1 MSTTNPRWL
10 SGRIPVK
17 LSTALCLMCAGFVQL
32 SPATALA
39 TQATSLRTAAIQQT
53 GVKVSGTVHDTAG
66 NPLPG
71 AVVRDESN
79 PRNATMTDNNGRF
92 SLSNVRAKQIS
103 IHYIGYQLLKV
114 AVSDSPLSITL
125 VEDNKDLGE
134 VVVVGFG
141 KQAKANLTGSVAQI
155 KSEDLQSRP
164 VQNVSSAL
172 QGLMPGVSVT
182 AGQGRPGADG
192 STIRVRGVGTLNNA
206 SPYILVDGVETNN
219 LNSIDPNDIESISV
233 LKDAASAAI
242 YGSKASN
249 GVILIT
255 TKRGKVGKPVVTY
268 SGNVGFLNATR
279 LVERLTSAEYAEML
293 NFALKD
299 NGKPERFT
307 AAEIE
312 KFRNGSDPDNYPN
325 TDWYDLAFKTGVQH
339 SHSFNVTG
347 GTETVKYMAAAG
359 YMNQQGILESSNRER
374 FSIRTNLD
382 FTFSPRLTGH
392 AGLNFINND
401 YDDPNNNY
409 VGGGSD
415 QIIRQ
420 LNIIAPW
427 IAARKADGTYGTI
440 GDGNPIAWLDAKQPV
455 ITKTQNT
462 NLNLGLDY
470 KLMEGLVASVK
481 VAHLNLTQN
490 QRSFLKYFRYNPNK
504 ETSPNNLGQGQ
515 YNRARTS
522 VDVLLNYDKQ
532 WGVHGLKVLGGYH
545 AEKFDYDELTGERKN
560 FPNNDVTDMNAGDAS
575 TSKNGGY
582 SRELNMLSWFGRINY
597 DLMGKYLFEAN
608 LRADASSRFSKGHR
622 WGYFPSFSGAWRISE
637 EHFMEN
643 TRDWLGYLKIRASWG
658 KLGNQDALD
667 DYYPSLNLYN
677 IDGKAVFNGL
687 VTPGY
692 YQGSYKVNT
701 ISWEKAT
708 TWGFGVD
715 FELFKHVTGSVDF
728 YNRKTTGIIMKVPAP
743 KEFALG
749 DYYDNVGALRNT
761 GVEISLGYNNR
772 WGDWT
777 FGAQGNISFNQ
788 NELLNLG
795 GVEFLNSGNQRN
807 QIGHA
812 YNSYYMYHADGFFA
826 TDAEAQAWM
835 DKYSG
840 KPGYPF
846 GKYKFKAGDLIYADT
861 NGDGA
866 MTTDDRKLCNS
877 TTPAIHFGLV
887 LNAGWKNF
895 DLQAIFSGFAK
906 SARVLNS
913 EVYGDFRGDNS
924 HPASIWRESWTYKGN
939 AGKMPRVSDA
949 RVSPSHPS
957 NVMSDFWLANTSHL
971 RLKNLQLGYTLPQSI
986 SAPLGMSKVRFYYSV
1001 ENLFTI
1007 DAMKINID
1015 PEISSER
1022 ASSYPLIMTNSL
1034 GVSIT
1039 F

>member
-17 LSTALCLMCAGFVQL
+17 LSTALCLMCAGLVQL

-39 TQATSLRTAAIQQT
+39 TQTTSLRTAAIQQT

-279 LVERLTSAEYAEML
+279 RVERVTSAEDAEML

-409 VGGGSD
+409 VGRGSD

-677 IDGKAVFNGL
+677 IDGKAVFNGV

-692 YQGSYKVNT
+692 YQGSYKVST

>member
-17 LSTALCLMCAGFVQL
+17 LSTALCLMCAGLVQL

-39 TQATSLRTAAIQQT
+39 TQTTSLRTAAIQQT

-545 AEKFDYDELTGERKN
+545 AEKFNYDELTGERKN

-677 IDGKAVFNGL
+677 IDGKAVFNGV

-692 YQGSYKVNT
+692 YQGSYKVST

-715 FELFKHVTGSVDF
+715 FELFKHFTGSVDF

-812 YNSYYMYHADGFFA
+812 YDSYYMYHADGFFA
-826 TDAEAQAWM
+826 TDADAQAWM

-846 GKYKFKAGDLIYADT
+846 GKYKFKAGDLIYTDT

-877 TTPAIHFGLV
+877 TMPAIHFGLV

>member
-182 AGQGRPGADG
+182 AGQGRPGEDG

-409 VGGGSD
+409 VGRGSD

-545 AEKFDYDELTGERKN
+545 AEKFNYDELTGERKN

-677 IDGKAVFNGL
+677 IDGKAVFNGV

-692 YQGSYKVNT
+692 YQGSYKVST

-749 DYYDNVGALRNT
+749 DYYDNVSALRNT

>member
-39 TQATSLRTAAIQQT
+39 TQATSLRTAVIQQT

-409 VGGGSD
+409 VGRGSD

-545 AEKFDYDELTGERKN
+545 AEKFNYDELTGERKN

-692 YQGSYKVNT
+692 YQGSYKVST

>member
-172 QGLMPGVSVT
+172 QGLMSGVSVT
-182 AGQGRPGADG
+182 AGEGRPGDDG

-359 YMNQQGILESSNRER
+359 YMNQQSILESSNRER

-401 YDDPNNNY
+401 YEDPNNNY

-658 KLGNQDALD
+658 KLGNQDALK

-677 IDGKAVFNGL
+677 IDGQAVFNGV

-692 YQGSYKVNT
+692 YQGSYKVST

>member
-192 STIRVRGVGTLNNA
+192 STIRVRGVGSLNNA

-409 VGGGSD
+409 VGRGSD

-420 LNIIAPW
+420 LNIIAPHV
-427 IAARKADGTYGTI
+427 R
-440 GDGNPIAWLDAKQPV
+440 
-455 ITKTQNT
+455 
-462 NLNLGLDY
+462 
-470 KLMEGLVASVK
+470 LMA
-481 VAHLNLTQN
+481 
-490 QRSFLKYFRYNPNK
+490 
-504 ETSPNNLGQGQ
+504 
-515 YNRARTS
+515 
-522 VDVLLNYDKQ
+522 
-532 WGVHGLKVLGGYH
+532 
-545 AEKFDYDELTGERKN
+545 
-560 FPNNDVTDMNAGDAS
+560 
-575 TSKNGGY
+575 
-582 SRELNMLSWFGRINY
+582 
-597 DLMGKYLFEAN
+597 LMA
-608 LRADASSRFSKGHR
+608 
-622 WGYFPSFSGAWRISE
+622 PS
-637 EHFMEN
+637 
-643 TRDWLGYLKIRASWG
+643 
-658 KLGNQDALD
+658 
-667 DYYPSLNLYN
+667 
-677 IDGKAVFNGL
+677 
-687 VTPGY
+687 
-692 YQGSYKVNT
+692 
-701 ISWEKAT
+701 
-708 TWGFGVD
+708 
-715 FELFKHVTGSVDF
+715 
-728 YNRKTTGIIMKVPAP
+728 
-743 KEFALG
+743 
-749 DYYDNVGALRNT
+749 
-761 GVEISLGYNNR
+761 
-772 WGDWT
+772 
-777 FGAQGNISFNQ
+777 
-788 NELLNLG
+788 
-795 GVEFLNSGNQRN
+795 
-807 QIGHA
+807 
-812 YNSYYMYHADGFFA
+812 
-826 TDAEAQAWM
+826 
-835 DKYSG
+835 
-840 KPGYPF
+840 
-846 GKYKFKAGDLIYADT
+846 
-861 NGDGA
+861 A
-866 MTTDDRKLCNS
+866 M
-877 TTPAIHFGLV
+877 AI
-887 LNAGWKNF
+887 
-895 DLQAIFSGFAK
+895 
-906 SARVLNS
+906 
-913 EVYGDFRGDNS
+913 
-924 HPASIWRESWTYKGN
+924 P
-939 AGKMPRVSDA
+939 
-949 RVSPSHPS
+949 
-957 NVMSDFWLANTSHL
+957 
-971 RLKNLQLGYTLPQSI
+971 
-986 SAPLGMSKVRFYYSV
+986 
-1001 ENLFTI
+1001 
-1007 DAMKINID
+1007 
-1015 PEISSER
+1015 
-1022 ASSYPLIMTNSL
+1022 
-1034 GVSIT
+1034 
-1039 F
+1039 

>member
-401 YDDPNNNY
+401 YEDPNNNY
-409 VGGGSD
+409 VGRGSD

-677 IDGKAVFNGL
+677 IDGKAVFNGV

-692 YQGSYKVNT
+692 YQGSYKVST

-812 YNSYYMYHADGFFA
+812 YDSYYMYHADGFFA
-826 TDAEAQAWM
+826 TDADAQAWM

-846 GKYKFKAGDLIYADT
+846 GKYKFKAGDLIYTDT

>member
-409 VGGGSD
+409 VGRGSD

-545 AEKFDYDELTGERKN
+545 AEKFNYDELTGERKN

-677 IDGKAVFNGL
+677 IDGKAVFNGV

-692 YQGSYKVNT
+692 YQGSYKVST

-846 GKYKFKAGDLIYADT
+846 GKYKFKAGDLIYTDT

>member
-409 VGGGSD
+409 VGRGSD

-545 AEKFDYDELTGERKN
+545 AEKFNYDELTGERKN

-677 IDGKAVFNGL
+677 IDGKAVFNGV

-692 YQGSYKVNT
+692 YQGSYKVST

-715 FELFKHVTGSVDF
+715 FELFKHFTGSVDF

>member
-17 LSTALCLMCAGFVQL
+17 LSTALCLMCAGLVQL

-39 TQATSLRTAAIQQT
+39 TQTTSLRTAAIQQT

-545 AEKFDYDELTGERKN
+545 AEKFNYDELTGERKN

-677 IDGKAVFNGL
+677 IDGKAVFNGV

-692 YQGSYKVNT
+692 YQGSYKVST

-715 FELFKHVTGSVDF
+715 FELFKHFTGSVDF

>member
-182 AGQGRPGADG
+182 AGQGRPGEDG

-409 VGGGSD
+409 VGRGSD

-545 AEKFDYDELTGERKN
+545 AEKFNYDELTGERKN

-677 IDGKAVFNGL
+677 IDGKAVFNGV

-692 YQGSYKVNT
+692 YQGSYKVST

-715 FELFKHVTGSVDF
+715 FELFKHFTGSVDF

>member
-658 KLGNQDALD
+658 KLGNQDALN

-677 IDGKAVFNGL
+677 IKGQAVFNGV

-692 YQGSYKVNT
+692 YQGSYKVST

-749 DYYDNVGALRNT
+749 DYYDNVGALRNI

-777 FGAQGNISFNQ
+777 FGAQGNISFNH

-812 YNSYYMYHADGFFA
+812 YDSYYMYHADGFFA
-826 TDAEAQAWM
+826 TDADAQAWM

-846 GKYKFKAGDLIYADT
+846 GKYKFKAGDLIYTDT

-877 TTPAIHFGLV
+877 TMPAIHFGLV

>member
-182 AGQGRPGADG
+182 AGQGRPGADE

-401 YDDPNNNY
+401 YEDPNNNY
-409 VGGGSD
+409 VGRGSD

-677 IDGKAVFNGL
+677 IDGKAVFNGV

-692 YQGSYKVNT
+692 YQGSYKVST

-715 FELFKHVTGSVDF
+715 FELFKHITGSVDF

>member
-409 VGGGSD
+409 VGRGSD

-545 AEKFDYDELTGERKN
+545 AEKFNYDELTGERKN

-677 IDGKAVFNGL
+677 IDGKAVFNGV

-692 YQGSYKVNT
+692 YQGSYKVST

>member
-182 AGQGRPGADG
+182 AGQGRPGDDG

-409 VGGGSD
+409 VGRGSD

-545 AEKFDYDELTGERKN
+545 AEKFNYDELTGERKN

-677 IDGKAVFNGL
+677 IDGKAVFNGV

-692 YQGSYKVNT
+692 YQGSYKVST

>member
-114 AVSDSPLSITL
+114 AVSDTPLSITL

-409 VGGGSD
+409 VGRGSD

-545 AEKFDYDELTGERKN
+545 AEKFGYDELTGERKN

-677 IDGKAVFNGL
+677 IDGKAVFNGV

-692 YQGSYKVNT
+692 YQGSYKVST

-777 FGAQGNISFNQ
+777 FGAQSNISFNH

-812 YNSYYMYHADGFFA
+812 YDSYYMYHADGFFA

-846 GKYKFKAGDLIYADT
+846 GKYKFKAGDLIYTDT

-986 SAPLGMSKVRFYYSV
+986 STPLGMSKVRFYYSV

>member
-182 AGQGRPGADG
+182 AGQGRPGEDG

-409 VGGGSD
+409 VGRGSD

-545 AEKFDYDELTGERKN
+545 AEKFNYDELTGERKN

-677 IDGKAVFNGL
+677 IDGKAVFNGV

-692 YQGSYKVNT
+692 YQGSYKVST

>member
-1 MSTTNPRWL
+1 M
-10 SGRIPVK
+10 
-17 LSTALCLMCAGFVQL
+17 
-32 SPATALA
+32 
-39 TQATSLRTAAIQQT
+39 
-53 GVKVSGTVHDTAG
+53 
-66 NPLPG
+66 
-71 AVVRDESN
+71 
-79 PRNATMTDNNGRF
+79 
-92 SLSNVRAKQIS
+92 
-103 IHYIGYQLLKV
+103 
-114 AVSDSPLSITL
+114 
-125 VEDNKDLGE
+125 
-134 VVVVGFG
+134 
-141 KQAKANLTGSVAQI
+141 
-155 KSEDLQSRP
+155 
-164 VQNVSSAL
+164 
-172 QGLMPGVSVT
+172 
-182 AGQGRPGADG
+182 
-192 STIRVRGVGTLNNA
+192 
-206 SPYILVDGVETNN
+206 
-219 LNSIDPNDIESISV
+219 
-233 LKDAASAAI
+233 
-242 YGSKASN
+242 
-249 GVILIT
+249 
-255 TKRGKVGKPVVTY
+255 
-268 SGNVGFLNATR
+268 
-279 LVERLTSAEYAEML
+279 
-293 NFALKD
+293 
-299 NGKPERFT
+299 
-307 AAEIE
+307 
-312 KFRNGSDPDNYPN
+312 
-325 TDWYDLAFKTGVQH
+325 
-339 SHSFNVTG
+339 
-347 GTETVKYMAAAG
+347 
-359 YMNQQGILESSNRER
+359 
-374 FSIRTNLD
+374 
-382 FTFSPRLTGH
+382 
-392 AGLNFINND
+392 
-401 YDDPNNNY
+401 
-409 VGGGSD
+409 
-415 QIIRQ
+415 
-420 LNIIAPW
+420 
-427 IAARKADGTYGTI
+427 
-440 GDGNPIAWLDAKQPV
+440 
-455 ITKTQNT
+455 
-462 NLNLGLDY
+462 
-470 KLMEGLVASVK
+470 
-481 VAHLNLTQN
+481 
-490 QRSFLKYFRYNPNK
+490 
-504 ETSPNNLGQGQ
+504 
-515 YNRARTS
+515 
-522 VDVLLNYDKQ
+522 
-532 WGVHGLKVLGGYH
+532 LGGYH

-677 IDGKAVFNGL
+677 IDGKAVFNGV

-692 YQGSYKVNT
+692 YQGSYKVST

-777 FGAQGNISFNQ
+777 FGAQGNISFNH

-812 YNSYYMYHADGFFA
+812 YDSYYMYHADGFFA
-826 TDAEAQAWM
+826 TDADAQAWM

-846 GKYKFKAGDLIYADT
+846 GKYKFKAGDLIYTDT

-877 TTPAIHFGLV
+877 TMPAIHFGLV

>member
-182 AGQGRPGADG
+182 AGQGRPGEDG

-409 VGGGSD
+409 VGRGSD

-545 AEKFDYDELTGERKN
+545 AEKFNYDELTGERKN

-677 IDGKAVFNGL
+677 IDGKAVFNGV

-692 YQGSYKVNT
+692 YQGSYKVST

-846 GKYKFKAGDLIYADT
+846 GKYKFKAGDLIYTDT

>member
-1 MSTTNPRWL
+1 M
-10 SGRIPVK
+10 
-17 LSTALCLMCAGFVQL
+17 
-32 SPATALA
+32 
-39 TQATSLRTAAIQQT
+39 
-53 GVKVSGTVHDTAG
+53 
-66 NPLPG
+66 
-71 AVVRDESN
+71 
-79 PRNATMTDNNGRF
+79 
-92 SLSNVRAKQIS
+92 
-103 IHYIGYQLLKV
+103 
-114 AVSDSPLSITL
+114 
-125 VEDNKDLGE
+125 DLG
-134 VVVVGFG
+134 
-141 KQAKANLTGSVAQI
+141 AQ
-155 KSEDLQSRP
+155 
-164 VQNVSSAL
+164 
-172 QGLMPGVSVT
+172 
-182 AGQGRPGADG
+182 
-192 STIRVRGVGTLNNA
+192 
-206 SPYILVDGVETNN
+206 
-219 LNSIDPNDIESISV
+219 
-233 LKDAASAAI
+233 
-242 YGSKASN
+242 
-249 GVILIT
+249 
-255 TKRGKVGKPVVTY
+255 
-268 SGNVGFLNATR
+268 
-279 LVERLTSAEYAEML
+279 
-293 NFALKD
+293 
-299 NGKPERFT
+299 
-307 AAEIE
+307 
-312 KFRNGSDPDNYPN
+312 
-325 TDWYDLAFKTGVQH
+325 
-339 SHSFNVTG
+339 
-347 GTETVKYMAAAG
+347 
-359 YMNQQGILESSNRER
+359 
-374 FSIRTNLD
+374 
-382 FTFSPRLTGH
+382 
-392 AGLNFINND
+392 
-401 YDDPNNNY
+401 
-409 VGGGSD
+409 
-415 QIIRQ
+415 
-420 LNIIAPW
+420 
-427 IAARKADGTYGTI
+427 YGTI

-545 AEKFDYDELTGERKN
+545 AEKFNYDELTGERKN

-677 IDGKAVFNGL
+677 IDGKAVFNGV

-692 YQGSYKVNT
+692 YQGSYKVST

>member
-677 IDGKAVFNGL
+677 IDGKAVFNGV

-692 YQGSYKVNT
+692 YQGSYKVST

-846 GKYKFKAGDLIYADT
+846 GKYKFKAGDLIYTDT

>member
-182 AGQGRPGADG
+182 AGQGRPGEDG

-409 VGGGSD
+409 VGRGSD

-545 AEKFDYDELTGERKN
+545 AEKFNYDELTGERKN

-643 TRDWLGYLKIRASWG
+643 TRDWLGYLKIRASWD

-677 IDGKAVFNGL
+677 IDGKAVFNGV

-692 YQGSYKVNT
+692 YQGSYKVST

>member
-409 VGGGSD
+409 VGRGSD

-545 AEKFDYDELTGERKN
+545 AEKFNYDELTGERKN

-677 IDGKAVFNGL
+677 IDGKAVFNGV

-692 YQGSYKVNT
+692 YQGSYKVST

-715 FELFKHVTGSVDF
+715 FELFKHITGSVDF

-846 GKYKFKAGDLIYADT
+846 GKYKFKAGDLIYTDT

-877 TTPAIHFGLV
+877 TMPAIHFGLV

>member
-409 VGGGSD
+409 VGDGSD

-622 WGYFPSFSGAWRISE
+622 WGYFPSFSAAWRISE

-677 IDGKAVFNGL
+677 INGQAVFNGV

-692 YQGSYKVNT
+692 YQGSYKVST

-877 TTPAIHFGLV
+877 TMPAIHFGLV

-924 HPASIWRESWTYKGN
+924 HPATIWRNSWTYKGN
-939 AGKMPRVSDA
+939 AAEMPRVSDA

-1022 ASSYPLIMTNSL
+1022 ASSYPLIMPNSL

>member
-409 VGGGSD
+409 VGRGSD

-677 IDGKAVFNGL
+677 IDGKAVFNGV

-692 YQGSYKVNT
+692 YQGSYKVST